1 MRKKPARAPIRKR
14 AVTFLADADVV
25 SLSRVQDTRARPSA
39 VVRAINNIAVDL
51 LFGAAKQLPPLRGR
65 PEIASLTRT
74 LFVEPPVLPMAPP
87 PNVCSGFE
95 TDRAKSPGRSSL
107 CGEMRPES
115 PQQ

>member
-65 PEIASLTRT
+65 PEIASLT
-74 LFVEPPVLPMAPP
+74 
-87 PNVCSGFE
+87 
-95 TDRAKSPGRSSL
+95 
-107 CGEMRPES
+107 
-115 PQQ
+115 